1 MFRACRNGLEQELE
15 FSIMASSPAGIQPLL
30 DEFQAK
36 HHIHVRLR
44 LLSWDTAWSDLL
56 KVALYGDGPDV
67 SEIGSTWL
75 GDLVAMNALRAF
87 EEDEINA
94 LGRASAFLLSAW
106 HAARLVGQGET
117 WAIPWVTGARLLYF
131 RRELLEHAGLD
142 EHNAFR
148 TAEQLDLTCSRL
160 RDAGITIPWTVPT
173 GLTHTTLLNV
183 TSWVWGAGGDFVTSD
198 GKHTLFSHPQAR
210 AGLSAY
216 YALSRFL
223 TPEVSG
229 LNGLE
234 PDAQFLQNEQ
244 TALTISGPWLFTEA
258 HPDVR
263 ARIGVALPPGASF
276 VGGSHL
282 VVWKHTA
289 MAEAALELIQFLTQT
304 SAQVALQSISRLASR
319 KAGRADRTAFRDG
332 SALADRD
339 SGCQDRALIS
349 RHEVVGLDGGP
360 SDDSIERTVV
370 RGAGSAQSQLGR
382 GDCKEAGTA
391 GAAAGSGT
399 GASVRAGNRET
410 GFLIRRPLPRT
421 PGF

>member
-1 MFRACRNGLEQELE
+1 MFRACRNGVEQELE
-15 FSIMASSPAGIQPLL
+15 FSIMANSPAGIQPLL

-36 HHIHVRLR
+36 HHIRVRLR

-106 HAARLVGQGET
+106 HAARLVGQAET

-131 RRELLEHAGLD
+131 RRELLERAGLD
-142 EHNAFR
+142 EHSAFR
-148 TAEQLDLTCSRL
+148 TAEQIDLTCSRL
-160 RDAGITIPWTVPT
+160 QDAGVAIPWTVPT

-210 AGLSAY
+210 AGLSSY

-223 TPEVSG
+223 TSDVSK

-234 PDAQFLQNEQ
+234 PDAQFLKNEQ

-258 HPDVR
+258 SAELR

-289 MAEAALELIQFLTQT
+289 RSEAALELIQFLTQT
-304 SAQVALQSISRLASR
+304 SAQVAYSQYLGLLPAKLDALTAPPFATNPLWQIVIQGVKTGRSFPVTRSWGLMEDRLT
-319 KAGRADRTAFRDG
+319 TAL
-332 SALADRD
+332 SALW
-339 SGCQDRALIS
+339 S
-349 RHEVVGLDGGP
+349 EVLAAPNLDLDAAIAKKLEP
-360 SDDSIERTVV
+360 LARRLDLV
-370 RGAGSAQSQLGR
+370 LGQ
-382 GDCKEAGTA
+382 A
-391 GAAAGSGT
+391 
-399 GASVRAGNRET
+399 
-410 GFLIRRPLPRT
+410 
-421 PGF
+421 